1 MKNIMKEQV
10 MWDYYSKF
18 DPILDKYLPSRGE
31 GETIASQ
38 IVTAV
43 NKLVYKWYND
53 GDVYDNTK
61 YLKGW
66 ANDLSSYANWLYKHL
81 GSVLK
86 GTLSRIFVDET
97 EDDYEETLKE
107 LADKTLDE
115 TFLSKF
121 ENQPK
126 LGSIYECDGPFKF
139 IDREDEEDEEELDE
153 QCESKKPLKEDCFD
167 DFEEIIAD
175 YMPYEGEG
183 ETMSSQIATAVNMLI
198 YKWFNDGDVYDST
211 TEYFGTQV
219 NDLSSFANWLYKNTD
234 SEVRKILN
242 KIYNVKSNED
252 YEKILEELGRKII
265 NDEFLGTF
273 DDKPAVDSIYECDG
287 PFEYR
292 GTDYYDESLKKNKKE
307 KKMFKESVSVEDIE
321 DIKDMSD
328 EKLLDYVHDNI
339 SGDYLFNTFDGSKHS
354 QIVADAPDS
363 IYNNDSIYIVNRDK
377 LNDKKYI
384 FVKFLAPKIA
394 VLLTR
399 RELESIALDNLD
411 ESDGEELD
419 EACRSKKTLKEKAWE
434 KEVPADIATAFRKA
448 INNDG
453 AQMKNIIAGVTP
465 LLDWIAKEC
474 PDCESDVDTIRDDLQ
489 VINPEASST
498 DLFADDVDDGTNEE
512 YFNDCILNPIYDLCD
527 ELNIWIPTQA
537 MMEKIDSK
545 KLYSVYKVTTDRE
558 FVDDDLKENELSLKL
573 ETDSFEEALDKLEDL
588 ELEGYFGVIKDNE
601 VDEFITEQEID
612 SWKLA
617 KQYGVEEAINKP
629 NKQEKRKQINEG
641 AGAGYNINGELTQI
655 KFTKINSI
663 DVEEDTVMLGTAEF
677 ANISVEGTAY
687 FKGIAEDYYNGG
699 EVEGEVAIDSISINP
714 NFIDYGYADDY
725 NKITVEDLN
734 NAFDN
739 IKFKSD
745 VIGGGWSHVPFD
757 GKVKGNIEDNY
768 EIDYINFH
776 FINKEDISYVD
787 KVIEDDSDDQY
798 DDEVLDEGRADI
810 YDEEEA
816 EYFKALRKAQREG
829 TVVFTVK
836 ENDKDEDGEE
846 FDTFQEAKK
855 YAKANN
861 IDKIYVSEFA
871 ICYGY
876 YCDGDYDEYE
886 AQVLDLDKNIIT
898 ENLKDSLPD
907 DFSGTLKDFDD
918 NDLWNKYQRRKS
930 VEFRATE
937 LVKDYYNNEFDL
949 PTLHKKLEDLF
960 GSTKEAVKWFAENDD
975 KIKNG
980 KLNESTQE
988 QNTKPLEEASKTFLK
1003 DLSKDDNEK
1012 VLTHKNQFNYDVK
1025 QLKANPKTKT
1035 YSVGQFT
1042 ISDPRYKTYNGK
1054 DFERTLN
1061 TLKDLGYVE
1070 ESVEGDAK
1078 AQEYID
1084 SKNDNFEKDKETTR
1098 EVRKELAK
1106 QGIATDEQ
1114 GKPIGEELVNGKEKS
1129 FDLVK
1134 YITEDPYATKYVAH
1148 SGKTCY
1154 RIFSSLKY
1162 YLLLCDKAG
1171 LVPKQEDDLIYSAKG
1186 NGFEFEWIEEDAI
1199 LALDKTKI
1207 KESVDKKTVADAIL
1221 EFKEMYSKFMDKD
1234 TFYKAIKEME
1244 KAETY
1249 WDAKDISSIY
1259 TNLNFY
1265 RFKDNNEIV
1274 GHAGVRPSKNK
1285 SDLVYT
1291 LKDKEYNSEKE
1302 RDLTKMYFDIELAK
1316 PYIDKIFNKKST
1328 LKENTV
1334 KQGNAWV
1341 NKGKEGTHGKFKTKK
1356 EADAQRKA
1364 MFAQGYKINES
1375 YASKLS
1381 RKELEDTIWEVLDQC
1396 IAHSI
1401 ADTFYMDTHLDP
1413 EFDSL
1418 EDKSDEDLRWIVDE
1432 LNKKGYLDQQFYDDQ
1447 ESGIDWEPD
1456 KYIMRE
1462 AKEKNIGNQIAQL
1475 LADDIAYNGPFGGD
1489 PVIAKGN
1496 VLELESQGPLEIY
1509 RFNNDGSVDFVNI
1522 KDAVNGWI
1530 EEGEIDE
1537 DEGDFMIEEYDHFDS
1552 VLDLIG
1558 CGLSWFMD
1566 INDDTIEAIK
1576 KLLKDKE

>member
-1 MKNIMKEQV
+1 MKVLKEQV

-18 DPILDKYLPSRGE
+18 DPILDKYVPARGE

-139 IDREDEEDEEELDE
+139 IDREDEEDE
-153 QCESKKPLKEDCFD
+153 D
-167 DFEEIIAD
+167 D
-175 YMPYEGEG
+175 
-183 ETMSSQIATAVNMLI
+183 
-198 YKWFNDGDVYDST
+198 
-211 TEYFGTQV
+211 
-219 NDLSSFANWLYKNTD
+219 
-234 SEVRKILN
+234 
-242 KIYNVKSNED
+242 
-252 YEKILEELGRKII
+252 
-265 NDEFLGTF
+265 
-273 DDKPAVDSIYECDG
+273 
-287 PFEYR
+287 
-292 GTDYYDESLKKNKKE
+292 DYYDESLTLSSYGKFREKRLKDLIQKYNTLKVNETIHESTTLCRIFQAIAEKQGLTFGEDFTCPPYVENTIVKLSDRKIKETSDKSCDKDKNY
-307 KKMFKESVSVEDIE
+307 MKESL
-321 DIKDMSD
+321 KC
-328 EKLLDYVHDNI
+328 
-339 SGDYLFNTFDGSKHS
+339 
-354 QIVADAPDS
+354 
-363 IYNNDSIYIVNRDK
+363 
-377 LNDKKYI
+377 
-384 FVKFLAPKIA
+384 
-394 VLLTR
+394 
-399 RELESIALDNLD
+399 
-411 ESDGEELD
+411 
-419 EACRSKKTLKEKAWE
+419 EAKTWE
-434 KEVPADIATAFRKA
+434 KEAPTDIATAFRKA

-641 AGAGYNINGELTQI
+641 AGYNINGELTEI

-734 NAFDN
+734 NAFN
-739 IKFKSD
+739 TIKFKSD

-816 EYFKALRKAQREG
+816 EYFKALRKAERNG
-829 TVVFTVK
+829 TAVFTVK

-855 YAKANN
+855 YAKAKN
-861 IDKIYVSEFA
+861 IDKIYVSGFTD
-871 ICYGY
+871 CYGY

-930 VEFRATE
+930 IEFKAKE
-937 LVKDYYNNEFDL
+937 LVKDYYNHEFDL
-949 PTLHKKLEDLF
+949 PTLHQKLKDLF
-960 GSTKEAVKWFAENDD
+960 GSTKEAAKWFAENDE
-975 KIKNG
+975 KIKN
-980 KLNESTQE
+980 KNLNESTWGQIIKPMGNSASRKLE
-988 QNTKPLEEASKTFLK
+988 FITKQNPELFDELNEEVEDVTNGVIEHIFVDEYRLNKSEILGRNITEEEYKNAIKQMYKIIDKYYNNMLK
-1003 DLSKDDNEK
+1003 
-1012 VLTHKNQFNYDVK
+1012 
-1025 QLKANPKTKT
+1025 
-1035 YSVGQFT
+1035 
-1042 ISDPRYKTYNGK
+1042 
-1054 DFERTLN
+1054 
-1061 TLKDLGYVE
+1061 

-1078 AQEYID
+1078 VQEYID

-1114 GKPIGEELVNGKEKS
+1114 GKPIIERLDDNQDEVDEFVESFLDFLADHETAKQDFVDFFKLSLNDDGEVVGIEKVHVVDIIDWIMDHPQLAADFENFIGYLEEELVNGKEKS

-1328 LKENTV
+1328 LKEDTV